1 MAVEVIKDFKCQR
14 RYEFTTSSG
23 IVAVTIPEIL
33 EDGEVY
39 EIGKFFEL
47 ILSSS
52 RKRETEKPVS
62 IPPPYVDPS
71 PVAPISPPPR
81 HEDLIGEF

>member
-1 MAVEVIKDFKCQR
+1 MAVEIRHDVRLQR

-23 IVAVTIPEIL
+23 SVSVAIPEIL

>member
-1 MAVEVIKDFKCQR
+1 MAVEIRHDVRLQR

-23 IVAVTIPEIL
+23 SVSVAIPEIL

-39 EIGKFFEL
+39 EIRKFLELVIESCRRRERPEL
-47 ILSSS
+47 I
-52 RKRETEKPVS
+52 PA
-62 IPPPYVDPS
+62 PPPCVDP
-71 PVAPISPPPR
+71 APEAPPER